1 MTIKETE
8 RFRKVRKDLIDI
20 PNWLPRK
27 LENDK
32 EDTDAM
38 EGLSENIKSTGLL
51 NPITLREKKN
61 GRFDLIAGS
70 RRLKAST
77 VDGDEVW
84 ARVENENID
93 EFDMRMKCA
102 SENVQRLDLPFLER
116 DKFYYDMFELGNKKG
131 KIKSVSHFARLLGIS
146 ESTLGRYIN
155 AGRERCVKKNDI
167 IITSSNT
174 DALSFTRSLKSV
186 PNVRNILLEMN
197 IENVLVN
204 ERLPTITKQLG
215 ECVKSGITEKMT
227 VQIIDMSKDTHKVGN
242 NGDVKTITT
251 NFDEDRFIDL
261 SKTMIACKD
270 DVRNYI
276 IDKKIS
282 VEVGRRINDLPEDIR
297 GFVANKGIS
306 VEDAEEISKI
316 ESKEGRIQLVKE
328 RLRIKEWDERA
339 HNVFENKWD
348 DTVSVRQQQEIDV
361 ITKGDTQLKTI
372 FDIQHQ
378 RKLDLEADR
387 AIFFDENARKRYL
400 KIFDDLVVAARMAAP
415 TKITKKEVKDD
426 TTKIIL
432 KINRLSRLLLID
444 LGVLIPAN
452 KSDSDFIDV
461 DSSTKEEFK

>member
-1 MTIKETE
+1 
-8 RFRKVRKDLIDI
+8 
-20 PNWLPRK
+20 
-27 LENDK
+27 
-32 EDTDAM
+32 
-38 EGLSENIKSTGLL
+38 
-51 NPITLREKKN
+51 
-61 GRFDLIAGS
+61 
-70 RRLKAST
+70 
-77 VDGDEVW
+77 
-84 ARVENENID
+84 
-93 EFDMRMKCA
+93 
-102 SENVQRLDLPFLER
+102 
-116 DKFYYDMFELGNKKG
+116 
-131 KIKSVSHFARLLGIS
+131 
-146 ESTLGRYIN
+146 
-155 AGRERCVKKNDI
+155 
-167 IITSSNT
+167 
-174 DALSFTRSLKSV
+174 
-186 PNVRNILLEMN
+186 
-197 IENVLVN
+197 
-204 ERLPTITKQLG
+204 
-215 ECVKSGITEKMT
+215 
-227 VQIIDMSKDTHKVGN
+227 MSKDTHKVGN